1 MLGTTFKDD
10 FLHVQIDMMVT
21 RALFHVQ
28 CVMTCSILF
37 CGQELLCMC
46 DGRLEH
52 TAVAAPAAATVVQA
66 CLLMSQNIDTADCIP
81 CHC

>member
-1 MLGTTFKDD
+1 MNRPRIFLAPLLKND

-37 CGQELLCMC
+37 FGQELLCMC

-52 TAVAAPAAATVVQA
+52 KAVAAPAEATVVQA
-66 CLLMSQNIDTADCIP
+66 C
-81 CHC
+81 